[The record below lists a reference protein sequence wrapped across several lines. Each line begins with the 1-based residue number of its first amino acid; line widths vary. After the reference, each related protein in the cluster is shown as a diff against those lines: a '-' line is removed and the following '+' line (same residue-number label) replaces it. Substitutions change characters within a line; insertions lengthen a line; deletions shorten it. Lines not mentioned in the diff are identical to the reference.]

1 MMMMMKDESGQTMI
15 WYYKNTYN
23 NSNTYNFFDDIILL
37 KCMYCRKAEM
47 EDKVISLS
55 SVNCIPHWSFFAVCD
70 GHGGDFVSQYLSDNL
85 ADILSNTIAKKEKE
99 IGVIDEDAGSDVM
112 INILNDTCQ
121 AADLELSKQ
130 SRMKVEKKGEVIT
143 CKDPSGSTSIMC
155 LISKLHIVVANVGDS
170 RALLAQWG
178 TVPISGPLGVSPGV
192 CDPLGGSPGVNDPL
206 GDSPGVCASPPHT
219 QKDTVN
225 SSIPTS
231 GILIAKALSV
241 DHKFSIIKER
251 ERAERADAT

>member
-1 MMMMMKDESGQTMI
+1 
-15 WYYKNTYN
+15 
-23 NSNTYNFFDDIILL
+23 
-37 KCMYCRKAEM
+37 M
-47 EDKVISLS
+47 EDKVIALS

-70 GHGGDFVSQYLSDNL
+70 GHGGDFVSKYLSDNL
-85 ADILSNTIAKKEKE
+85 ADILSNTIVKKEKE

-112 INILNDTCQ
+112 INVLNDTCK

-143 CKDPSGSTSIMC
+143 CKDPSGSTGVMC

-178 TVPISGPLGVSPGV
+178 TVPISGPLRGSPGVNGPLGDSPRV
-192 CDPLGGSPGVNDPL
+192 CDPLGGN
-206 GDSPGVCASPPHT
+206 PGVCASSPHT

-225 SSIPTS
+225 SAIPTS
-231 GILIAKALSV
+231 GILIATALSV
-241 DHKFSIIKER
+241 DHKFSIIKEK
-251 ERAERADAT
+251 ERAELADAT

>member
-1 MMMMMKDESGQTMI
+1 
-15 WYYKNTYN
+15 
-23 NSNTYNFFDDIILL
+23 
-37 KCMYCRKAEM
+37 MYRRKAEM
-47 EDKVISLS
+47 GDKVIALPSL
-55 SVNCIPHWSFFAVCD
+55 NCIPHWSYFAVCD

-85 ADILSNTIAKKEKE
+85 ADILSSTIVKKERE

-112 INILNDTCQ
+112 INILNDTCK

-143 CKDPSGSTSIMC
+143 CKDPSGSTGVMC
-155 LISKLHIVVANVGDS
+155 LISKRFLVVANVGDS

-178 TVPISGPLGVSPGV
+178 NVPTS
-192 CDPLGGSPGVNDPL
+192 DPLGGSPGVNDPL
-206 GDSPGVCASPPHT
+206 GDSPGVNDPLGVCVSPPHS

-225 SSIPTS
+225 PSIPTS
-231 GILIAKALSV
+231 GVLIATALSV
-241 DHKFSIIKER
+241 DHKFSTTKEK